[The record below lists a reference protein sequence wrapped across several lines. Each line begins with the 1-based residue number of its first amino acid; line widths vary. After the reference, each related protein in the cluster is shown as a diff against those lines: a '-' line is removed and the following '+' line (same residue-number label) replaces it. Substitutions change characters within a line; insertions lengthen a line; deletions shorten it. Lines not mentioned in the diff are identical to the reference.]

1 MILNRAKDYYENDKE
16 KLRKQVR
23 DKYRILFNEEKIKT
37 ESMEKIDIMICLK
50 KRNKNQKNSKKITV
64 RLKILNLIINKTINL
79 NLIMYVMFFNHTIFK
94 SIMFMSF

>member
-1 MILNRAKDYYENDKE
+1 MKK
-16 KLRKQVR
+16 KT
-23 DKYRILFNEEKIKT
+23 KT

-64 RLKILNLIINKTINL
+64 RLKILNLIINKTINR
-79 NLIMYVMFFNHTIFK
+79 NLIMHVMFFNHTIFK